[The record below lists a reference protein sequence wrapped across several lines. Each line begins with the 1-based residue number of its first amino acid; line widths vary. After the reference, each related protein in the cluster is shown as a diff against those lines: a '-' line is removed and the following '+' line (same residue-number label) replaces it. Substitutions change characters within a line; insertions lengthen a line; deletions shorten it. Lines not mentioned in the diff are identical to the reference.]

1 MPAANSGRNHSA
13 PLCYTYIFP
22 PAVSP
27 PPLRRMLAVFRPE
40 PIPFAGFSDVPIRT
54 APVRVCACVCVSV
67 CVCVSSVCC
76 SLSLPG
82 GSQCPQCAQCLSLC
96 VSVCLCVCVS
106 VCLSLSLGLNIPISP
121 AETDRET
128 DRATDREKFRNNP
141 PTTVSVWLEALTI
154 SGVSG
159 VAVTCTSVDAKPLC
173 NPPPSSHLDLPP
185 GTKEKQPRQ
194 TLLKQTDRQTEPL
207 A

>member
-1 MPAANSGRNHSA
+1 MGTATSSRAQWRLRQHDRGVAFPVGCILPAANSGRNHSA

-54 APVRVCACVCVSV
+54 APVCVCVQRV
-67 CVCVSSVCC
+67 LL

-106 VCLSLSLGLNIPISP
+106 VCLSLSLGWNIPISP

-128 DRATDREKFRNNP
+128 DRATDRE
-141 PTTVSVWLEALTI
+141 
-154 SGVSG
+154 
-159 VAVTCTSVDAKPLC
+159 
-173 NPPPSSHLDLPP
+173 
-185 GTKEKQPRQ
+185 
-194 TLLKQTDRQTEPL
+194 
-207 A
+207 